1 MRTKW
6 LADGRR
12 LALGVAVANT
22 ILLAYGLFRPDSV
35 EFSLAFLIAPLLALL
50 WTVGSGSDP
59 AERRV
64 ALWVTWGSIAGAV
77 TVVVVNWLRR

>member
-1 MRTKW
+1 MTTKRM
-6 LADGRR
+6 ADGSR
-12 LALGVAVANT
+12 LAVGVAIANT
-22 ILLAYGLFRPDSV
+22 ILLVYGLLRPDSV
-35 EFSLAFLIAPLLALL
+35 EFSLAFLIAPSLALL
-50 WTVGSGSDP
+50 WTVGSRSDP

>member
-1 MRTKW
+1 MTTKRM
-6 LADGRR
+6 AEGRR
-12 LALGVAVANT
+12 LAFGVAIANT
-22 ILLAYGLFRPDSV
+22 ILLVYGLFRPDSV
-35 EFSLAFLIAPLLALL
+35 EFSLAFLIAPSLALL

-64 ALWVTWGSIAGAV
+64 AMWVTWGSIAGAV